1 MEVLPKCDRVVNET
15 LFGHQEN
22 LTLVSYVP
30 KKGEIDILLNSM
42 QNDVQIS
49 NR

>member
-1 MEVLPKCDRVVNET
+1 MT

-30 KKGEIDILLNSM
+30 KKGKSDTLLSRRPYA
-42 QNDVQIS
+42 QRCSGIKP
-49 NR
+49 